1 MNPSVEVVYYD
12 GVISRPHLA
21 ILSPVDAQGVEVRV
35 GSQQYFYQYHE
46 MTLIGALGQINPV
59 IDLPNEARIEFQQ
72 KELPAWFELRHKKIN
87 HQLWR
92 FERSPVLIALSLV
105 LVIAVMFAVSK
116 YGVPYAA
123 KQLAYHLPA
132 DSLNSIGQQ
141 VEEQLNEM
149 TASSKLSS
157 QRQQQIRQLYVQ
169 HVAGKNPAKIVFR
182 EGKALEANALAL
194 PNHTIVLTDELVAMT
209 KDDRELIA
217 VLAHEQV
224 HLVQRHSL
232 QQAISAIGMT
242 VFITWM
248 TGDVS
253 DLVSNVPYTLLSL
266 SYSRD
271 FERQAD
277 AYALNT
283 LQQQQIPVHYFA
295 TFLKRMQK
303 DDGEVAK
310 SLEKISTHPATQER
324 IDRVEQ
330 FAKSHPQPAVTNA
343 VAK

>member
-1 MNPSVEVVYYD
+1 MEPSVEVIYYD
-12 GVISRPHLA
+12 GVISRPQFALLLP
-21 ILSPVDAQGVEVRV
+21 IDAQGVQVRV
-35 GSQQYFYQYHE
+35 GEQQYFYAYDS
-46 MTLIGALGQINPV
+46 MTLIGALGQIKPV
-59 IDLPNEARIEFQQ
+59 IELPNEARIEFQQ
-72 KELPAWFELRHKKIN
+72 KELPEWFNLRHKKIN

-105 LVIAVMFAVSK
+105 LVIAVMFGVSK
-116 YGVPYAA
+116 YGVPYAS

-149 TASSKLSS
+149 TAPSKITAE
-157 QRQQQIRQLYVQ
+157 RQKRIRQLYVQ

-194 PNHTIVLTDELVAMT
+194 PNGTIMLTDELVALT
-209 KDDRELIA
+209 KDDRELIG
-217 VLAHEQV
+217 VLAHEQG
-224 HLVQRHSL
+224 HLVLRHSL
-232 QQAISAIGMT
+232 QQAISALGMT

-277 AYALNT
+277 MYALTT
-283 LQQQQIPVHYFA
+283 LQQQHIPVHYFA
-295 TFLKRMQK
+295 DFLKRMQK
-303 DDGEVAK
+303 DDAAFEGISE
-310 SLEKISTHPATQER
+310 EISTHPATKQR
-324 IDRVEQ
+324 IEMVEA
-330 FAKSHPQPAVTNA
+330 FAKNHPLPTQRAQ
-343 VAK
+343 K

>member
-1 MNPSVEVVYYD
+1 MRSSVDVIFYD
-12 GVISRPHLA
+12 GVISRPQLA
-21 ILSPVDAQGVEVRV
+21 QLLPMGEQGVEVRAEK
-35 GSQQYFYQYHE
+35 QHFYTYQE
-46 MTLIGALGQINPV
+46 MTLIGALGQIKPV
-59 IDLPNEARIEFQQ
+59 IELPNEARIEFQD
-72 KELPAWFELRHKKIN
+72 KELPEWLNLQHKKIN

-105 LVIAVMFAVSK
+105 LVIAVMFGVSK
-116 YGVPYAA
+116 YGVPYAS

-132 DSLNSIGQQ
+132 DSLNTIGQQ
-141 VEEQLNEM
+141 VEQQLNEM
-149 TASSKLSS
+149 TGSSTLPL

-169 HVAGKNPAKIVFR
+169 HVGGNHPAKIVFR
-182 EGKALEANALAL
+182 QGKALQANALAL
-194 PNHTIVLTDELVAMT
+194 PNHTIILTDELVKMT

-217 VLAHEQV
+217 VLAHEQG

-277 AYALNT
+277 LYALNT
-283 LQQQQIPVHYFA
+283 LQQQHIPVHYFA
-295 TFLKRMQK
+295 DFLKRMQK
-303 DDGEVAK
+303 EDGEVDQ
-310 SLEKISTHPATQER
+310 SFEKISTHPATQQR
-324 IDRVEQ
+324 IDMVEK
-330 FAKSHPQPAVTNA
+330 FAKAQPHSIQ
-343 VAK
+343 K